1 MRKKF
6 GLGGGVLT
14 LAGVAKKAGK
24 EIAETAVERKDQLL
38 ELIKKGRAKKL
49 FGRGRLKQKTIRIK
63 DDETGKAGKA
73 FKDESKIM
81 DVDKYDEV
89 KNMPDKKVINN
100 LKAFGFKFKDK

>member
-14 LAGVAKKAGK
+14 LSGIKKAASK
-24 EIAETAVERKDQLL
+24 KIAKTAAERKDQLL
-38 ELIKKGRAKKL
+38 NIIKKRKARKL
-49 FGRGRLKQKTIRIK
+49 FGKSRLKQKNIRLI
-63 DDETGKAGKA
+63 DETGKAGKA

-89 KNMPDKKVINN
+89 KNMPDKKVISQ
-100 LKAFGFKFKDK
+100 LKQAGFKDK

>member
-14 LAGVAKKAGK
+14 LSGIKKAASK
-24 EIAETAVERKDQLL
+24 KIAKTAAERKDQLL
-38 ELIKKGRAKKL
+38 NLIKKGKAKRL
-49 FGRGRLKQKTIRIK
+49 FGKSRLKRKNIRLI
-63 DDETGKAGKA
+63 DETGKPGKP

-89 KNMPDKKVINN
+89 KNMPDKKVISQ
-100 LKAFGFKFKDK
+100 LKQAGFKDK